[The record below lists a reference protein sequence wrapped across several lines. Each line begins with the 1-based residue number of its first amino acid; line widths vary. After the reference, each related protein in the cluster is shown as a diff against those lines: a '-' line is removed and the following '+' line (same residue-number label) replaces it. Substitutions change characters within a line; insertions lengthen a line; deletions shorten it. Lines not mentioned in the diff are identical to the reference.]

1 MDATIVLCT
10 HERAALL
17 ERALASLAVTAIPDG
32 ADVETVVVAN
42 ACHDATARVVRS
54 WQDRDMIPN
63 LRLIEEPRLGKS
75 HALNRGLSEASGDL
89 LIFVDDDHRVAPDW
103 LANVLAAAQAEP
115 EIRCF
120 CGRILPDWDGSEPP
134 WVHDD
139 DRYRIRPFPVPNF
152 DLGPVPCDV
161 TLQGF
166 LPGGGNLFF
175 RKSILR
181 SVGGFDPHLGP
192 RGHNL
197 GGGEDV
203 AFVVRVLRAD
213 LSIRYIPGALQYH
226 HVDPCRLTWR
236 YIVRKGYQRS
246 RDLRC
251 STAAPPGRQVAGFPA
266 YLLPQL
272 FLQIWHTAATLDTN
286 RRRHFLVRSA
296 ATCGEIVGY
305 RRARRAV
312 RSDGTPQAIEG
323 RR

>member
-1 MDATIVLCT
+1 MDASIVLCT
-10 HERAALL
+10 HDRAILL
-17 ERALASLAVTAIPDG
+17 DRALGSLATAATPEG

-42 ACHDATARVVRS
+42 ACRDATVSLVRL
-54 WQDRDMIPN
+54 WQERGVIPN
-63 LRLIEEPRLGKS
+63 LRLLDEPRLGKS
-75 HALNRGLSEASGDL
+75 HALNHGLAEASGEL
-89 LIFVDDDHRVAPDW
+89 LVFIDDDHRVAPDW
-103 LANVLAAAQAEP
+103 LTNIFAAVQAAP
-115 EIRCF
+115 ETPCF
-120 CGRILPDWDGSEPP
+120 CGRVIPDWDGSEPP

-139 DRYRIRPFPVPNF
+139 GEYRIRPFPVPSF
-152 DLGPVPCDV
+152 DLGANPCDV
-161 TLQGF
+161 TLHGF

-181 SVGGFDPHLGP
+181 EVGGFDLHLGP
-192 RGHNL
+192 RGHDL

-203 AFVVRVLRAD
+203 AFVVRVLRAGIP
-213 LSIRYIPGALQYH
+213 IRYIPGALQYH
-226 HVDPCRLTWR
+226 YVDPRRLTWR

-251 STAAPPGRQVAGFPA
+251 STPAPPGRQAAGVPA

-272 FLQIWHTAATLDTN
+272 LRQLWRATATVDAD

-305 RRARRAV
+305 HRARKAV
-312 RSDGTPQAIEG
+312 RADRTISVIED

>member
-1 MDATIVLCT
+1 MDTTIILCT
-10 HERAALL
+10 HDRAALL
-17 ERALASLAVTAIPDG
+17 DCALASLAVTAIPEG
-32 ADVETVVVAN
+32 TDVETVVVAN
-42 ACHDATARVVRS
+42 ACHDGTAQVVRS
-54 WQDRDMIPN
+54 WQERGGIAN
-63 LRLIEEPRLGKS
+63 LRLLEEPRLGKS
-75 HALNRGLSEASGDL
+75 HALNRGILEATGDL

-115 EIRCF
+115 ETPCF

-139 DRYRIRPFPVPNF
+139 GEYRIRPFPVPNF
-152 DLGPVPCDV
+152 DLGGEPRDV
-161 TLQGF
+161 ILRGS

-175 RKSILR
+175 RKSVLR
-181 SVGGFDPHLGP
+181 EVGGFDPRLGP
-192 RGHNL
+192 RGHDL

-203 AFVVRVLRAD
+203 AFVVRLLQAGLV
-213 LSIRYIPGALQYH
+213 IRYVPGALQYH
-226 HVDPCRLTWR
+226 HVDPRRLTWR
-236 YIVRKGYQRS
+236 YIVRKAYQRS

-251 STAAPPGRQVAGFPA
+251 STPAPPGRLVAGVPA
-266 YLLPQL
+266 YLFPELLLQL
-272 FLQIWHTAATLDTN
+272 WRAAATLDTD

-312 RSDGTPQAIEG
+312 RSDGTTQVIEG